1 MRYFVAMADCLNFT
15 HAAEACNVSQPA
27 LTRAIRKLEDE
38 LGGPLFRREGRRTHL
53 TELGRMV
60 RPRFEQALSLTD
72 LARHEALDFSEMVNA
87 KLSLGVMCTIAPGS
101 VISLIEFFARHAPQL
116 TLAMQESSGRGLTE
130 RMLSGELDVALLA
143 LPEVS
148 EDLEAWPLFTE
159 PFVITFPK
167 GHRFGDMDEVP
178 VNELRGEAYLRR
190 VNCEYM
196 DVFLAE
202 GHEYHY
208 ETDHRFESE
217 HESWVQAMV
226 IAGLGCSIM
235 PQSLSNN
242 PELQSR
248 PLVQPKVRRT
258 ISVAT
263 RRGRRHTPVVE
274 FFVNLCKRM
283 DWGGHVDAASEPDQ
297 TDPTKVC
304 QLRLD

>member
-1 MRYFVAMADCLNFT
+1 MEMHQMRYFVAMADNLNFT

-72 LARHEALDFSEMVNA
+72 LARDEALDFSKMVNA
-87 KLSLGVMCTIAPGS
+87 KLELGVMCTIAPS
-101 VISLIEFFARHAPQL
+101 SIISLIEFFSRRAPQL
-116 TLAMQESSGRGLTE
+116 TLVLHESSGRKLTE
-130 RMLSGELDVALLA
+130 RLLAGELDVALIA
-143 LPEVS
+143 LPELS
-148 EDLEAWPLFTE
+148 EELIDTPLFSE
-159 PFVITFPK
+159 PYVITFPK
-167 GHRFGDMDEVP
+167 GHRFGELEKVP
-178 VNELRGEAYLRR
+178 LRELAGERYLKR
-190 VNCEYM
+190 VNCEYL
-196 DVFLAE
+196 DIFEAE

-208 ETDHRFESE
+208 GTDHRFQSE

-235 PQSLSNN
+235 PESLTLT

-248 PLVQPKVRRT
+248 PLVEPGIERT
-258 ISVAT
+258 ISVVT

-283 DWGGHVDAASEPDQ
+283 DWGVASSPA
-297 TDPTKVC
+297 
-304 QLRLD
+304 